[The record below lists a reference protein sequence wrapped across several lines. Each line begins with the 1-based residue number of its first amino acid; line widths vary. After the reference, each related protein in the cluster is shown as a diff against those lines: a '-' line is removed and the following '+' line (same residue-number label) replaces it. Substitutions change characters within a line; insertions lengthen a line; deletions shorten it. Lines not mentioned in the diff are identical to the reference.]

1 MMRNK
6 TNENRA
12 KYTVANLALA
22 VVIELDTGPGGEVR
36 VGVAAEFG
44 LQRSPG
50 GTVRQLL
57 KVIQGCLC
65 PNLSWG
71 TGLGILRKHT
81 NYS

>member
-1 MMRNK
+1 MVRNK
-6 TNENRA
+6 TNRSRA
-12 KYTVANLALA
+12 KCTLANLALA

-44 LQRSPG
+44 LQGSPG

-65 PNLSWG
+65 PHLS
-71 TGLGILRKHT
+71 
-81 NYS
+81 